1 MMNVRRIIFIR
12 PGQTDWNKQGRQ
24 QGWVASPLDA
34 RGVHQ
39 AEKLAKVMPSIGV
52 GALYSS
58 DLVRAKQT
66 ADIVAHKLGLTPIFD
81 ERLRERAVGQWQGL
95 TLNEIRDWY
104 PREYMALHSNPD
116 QFRIPGGESRL
127 DVQARMKAALA
138 DILASVSCET
148 IAIISH
154 TITIKMSVRLLVP
167 GTDVEFDYVT
177 NTSVTTLDRDQDG
190 PWRMVAVDDTIHL
203 EGLEATAVK
212 EPEDE

>member
-104 PREYMALHSNPD
+104 PREHMALQSNPD